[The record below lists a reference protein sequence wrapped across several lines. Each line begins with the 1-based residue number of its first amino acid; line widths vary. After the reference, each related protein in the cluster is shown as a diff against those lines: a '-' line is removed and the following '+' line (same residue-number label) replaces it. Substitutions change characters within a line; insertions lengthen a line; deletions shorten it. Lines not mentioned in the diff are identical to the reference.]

1 MREGDAKELE
11 EVLPSAPSGLPMW
24 VWKRYDREETL
35 LLMAARAGHVD
46 VARVLVDLGVDI
58 DHLSST
64 SWKTP
69 LLEAVLAGHVSTLTG
84 LLHQLRHHTYTYG
97 TFV

>member
-1 MREGDAKELE
+1 MQKVIWAVREGDAKELK
-11 EVLPSAPSGLPMW
+11 EVLPSAPSGLPVW
-24 VWKRYDREETL
+24 VWKSYDREETL

-46 VARVLVDLGVDI
+46 VARVLVDQGAYL

-69 LLEAVLAGHVSTLTG
+69 LLEAVLAGHVST
-84 LLHQLRHHTYTYG
+84 
-97 TFV
+97 